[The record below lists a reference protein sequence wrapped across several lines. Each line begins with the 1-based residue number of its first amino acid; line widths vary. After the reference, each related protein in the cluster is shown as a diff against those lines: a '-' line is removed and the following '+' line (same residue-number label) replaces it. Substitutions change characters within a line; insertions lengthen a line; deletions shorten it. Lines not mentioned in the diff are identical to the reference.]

1 MKVNRYRY
9 RSDNIITFAWISI
22 IAGVMLGIF
31 AGMITFSTEY
41 TTHGIIESFN
51 WTNALIAFIPLFA
64 VGMLLFGLAQFS
76 IMIEEL
82 NHDEDDEE

>member
-9 RSDNIITFAWISI
+9 RSDNIVTFAWVSI
-22 IAGVMLGIF
+22 IAGVAFGVLAGIV
-31 AGMITFSTEY
+31 TFSTEY

-51 WTNALIAFIPLFA
+51 WTNALIAFVPLFA

-82 NHDEDDEE
+82 NYDENDEE

>member
-9 RSDNIITFAWISI
+9 RSNNIITFAWVSI
-22 IAGVMLGIF
+22 IAGAMLGVF
-31 AGMITFSTEY
+31 AGMTTFSTEY

-64 VGMLLFGLAQFS
+64 VGMLLFGLAQFA

-82 NHDEDDEE
+82 NNDEDNEE

>member
-1 MKVNRYRY
+1 MKINRYRY
-9 RSDNIITFAWISI
+9 RSDNIITFAWVSI
-22 IAGVMLGIF
+22 ILGVAFGILF
-31 AGMITFSTEY
+31 GMITFSTEY

-64 VGMLLFGLAQFS
+64 VGILLLGLAQFA

-82 NHDEDDEE
+82 NHDEDDE